1 MARRILLLAAALPAA
16 CSGVVRSAP
25 ASRPDALS
33 YAQYQSLERG
43 MTAKAIVRAFGPPA
57 DTLRRDGRVRGL
69 KYWCE
74 NAAGEAVDL
83 RLLFSAEERL
93 EEWRLHVS
101 DNADKKG
108 G

>member
-1 MARRILLLAAALPAA
+1 MARRILLLAAALMTA
-16 CSGVVRSAP
+16 CGGVIRSAP
-25 ASRPDALS
+25 GGRPDALS
-33 YAQYQSLERG
+33 YAQFQSLEPG
-43 MTAKAIVRAFGPPA
+43 MTAKAIVGAFGAPA

-74 NAAGEAVDL
+74 NAAGEVVEL

-93 EEWRLHVS
+93 EKWRLQVS
-101 DNADKKG
+101 ENADKKG